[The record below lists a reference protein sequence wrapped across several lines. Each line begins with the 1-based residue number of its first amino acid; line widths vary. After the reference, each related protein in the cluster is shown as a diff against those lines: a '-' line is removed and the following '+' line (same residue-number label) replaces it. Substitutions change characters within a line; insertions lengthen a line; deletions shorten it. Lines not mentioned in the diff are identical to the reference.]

1 MKNSALKLEVEIGKD
16 RVIRLPEGAPTGRAE
31 VIILFQERELS
42 EETIVAAEKL
52 VDKVVE
58 KIFQHKAMAMAE
70 ARDPASIE
78 KLERAAESVRPDP
91 TKFEPTKFEPFKFE
105 SSKSDP
111 PPKSEPPRS
120 EPPKSVIPKPT
131 PKSLPPKAITKAPA
145 PPTPVPVASG
155 KISLGDRL
163 ATVRPPPSFPA
174 AKPGRKSSPPRMP
187 PPLPKG

>member
-31 VIILFQERELS
+31 IIVLFQERELS

-70 ARDPASIE
+70 PREPATVE
-78 KLERAAESVRPDP
+78 RLDRAADSLRPDP
-91 TKFEPTKFEPFKFE
+91 AKFEPTKFEPFKFE
-105 SSKSDP
+105 PPKSE

-120 EPPKSVIPKPT
+120 EPPKSVIPKSV
-131 PKSLPPKAITKAPA
+131 PKSLPPKAITKSPA

-163 ATVRPPPSFPA
+163 ATVRPPPSFPT